1 MFYRRIFVP
10 RRHSA
15 FDIFLRV
22 CEVSI
27 ISFYIAITT
36 VKIFECNPRERIWD
50 RSIPGTC
57 VDIGSLLNASGFFN
71 LLTDTIVLLIPVRCV
86 WNLKMKRKKKLL
98 VIMVF
103 TVGSMYAPP
112 SSSSVSRTF
121 PPIPMLTPLF

>member
-1 MFYRRIFVP
+1 MFYRRVFVP
-10 RRHSA
+10 RRRSA
-15 FDIFLRV
+15 FDIFLRI

-27 ISFYIAITT
+27 IGFYIAITT

-50 RSIPGTC
+50 RTIPGTC
-57 VDIGSLLNASGFFN
+57 VDVGSLLNASGFFN
-71 LLTDTIVLLIPVRCV
+71 LLTDTIVLLIPIRCV

-112 SSSSVSRTF
+112 SSPSVPGFPSSYLY
-121 PPIPMLTPLF
+121 PN